1 MRMRIHLYGIPLVTF
16 SSQDEVQTHNENFAM
31 MMRTHLDGI
40 PFDTLQRSGR
50 ATLHACE
57 LQTREQERSMGWMT
71 LIVIELLGG
80 WGRWG

>member
-1 MRMRIHLYGIPLVTF
+1 MAFHLTP
-16 SSQDEVQTHNENFAM
+16 
-31 MMRTHLDGI
+31 
-40 PFDTLQRSGR
+40 LQRSGR

-80 WGRWG
+80 WRRRGARTENEDADCKNERDCN